1 MPAAAATACG
11 DQTERGRPGGVM
23 DAVTGAEAGCAAGA
37 LKGAPRGA
45 IAMTGAEPIAEAGAE
60 AGCAAGALLANCS
73 RFSHS
78 RGHE

>member
-1 MPAAAATACG
+1 
-11 DQTERGRPGGVM
+11 M